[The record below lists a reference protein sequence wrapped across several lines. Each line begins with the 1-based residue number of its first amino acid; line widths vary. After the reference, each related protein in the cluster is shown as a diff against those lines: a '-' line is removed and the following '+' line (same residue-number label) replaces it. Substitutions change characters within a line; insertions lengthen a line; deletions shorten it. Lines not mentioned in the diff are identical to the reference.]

1 MPVKEHT
8 KQISRFNIQGRVCTS
23 HPFLTSQCNITSEFS
38 LVLTNLFRFNS
49 CCVLSAKT
57 QVSLENLKESISLT
71 RKIFVNHS
79 FKFNKQGMVPLSC
92 RKCQWFAEIQAH
104 TNL

>member
-1 MPVKEHT
+1 MKSVYKSS
-8 KQISRFNIQGRVCTS
+8 I
-23 HPFLTSQCNITSEFS
+23 FLTIQCNITSEFS
-38 LVLTNLFRFNS
+38 LVLTDLFCFNS

-71 RKIFVNHS
+71 RKTFANHS
-79 FKFNKQGMVPLSC
+79 FKFNKQGMVPLPC